1 MNNIRTGYAV
11 IFVVCAG
18 LLGYAYYTQYWLY
31 LNPCPLCILQRIAF
45 MIMGLAALVG
55 LLHGPRGWGRWV
67 YAVVIWLGAAWG
79 VLTAWRHV
87 WLQNLP
93 PDQVPDCGPGLGFML
108 DNFPLSEALNMIFT
122 GSGECA
128 EQTWSFLGLSMP
140 AWTLIW
146 YLLVAAFTLW
156 ITLRAPRTDRS

>member
-1 MNNIRTGYAV
+1 MNIRTGYAV
-11 IFVVCAG
+11 ILVLCAG
-18 LLGYAYYTQYWLY
+18 LLGYAYYTQFWLY
-31 LNPCPLCILQRIAF
+31 LNPCPLCILQRTAF
-45 MIMGLAALVG
+45 MVMGLAALVG
-55 LLHGPRGWGRWV
+55 LLHGPRGRGRWV
-67 YAVVIWLGAAWG
+67 YAVVICLGAAWG
-79 VLTAWRHV
+79 VLTAGRHV

-128 EQTWSFLGLSMP
+128 EQSWSFLGLSMP

-146 YLLVAAFTLW
+146 YLLLAAFTLW
-156 ITLRAPRTDRS
+156 ITLRAPRPDRS